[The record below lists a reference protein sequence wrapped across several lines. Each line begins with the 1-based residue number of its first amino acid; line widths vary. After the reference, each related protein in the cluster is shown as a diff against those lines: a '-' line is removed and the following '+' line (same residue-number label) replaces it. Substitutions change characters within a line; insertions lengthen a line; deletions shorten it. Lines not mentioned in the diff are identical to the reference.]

1 MSTDQNAL
9 TDDDNPAAREGQ
21 RGPAWPLVVG
31 VVAIV
36 VMGVNLLRL
45 VIELTVRGMWIL
57 ELEGDGTRLLQL
69 GGALHLGQYFWDLVF
84 VVTLVLA
91 AVALIRRRG
100 AARAYLMIWAVLD
113 ILYVAMFTAQK
124 LGRYYDPQTNH
135 FATPDVFRLLAEGA
149 LALALPIFL
158 LIWLCRDKIKEQVK
172 GWADQST
179 GEQRAAIA
187 KRADESLGDR

>member
-1 MSTDQNAL
+1 MAEETSNAL
-9 TDDDNPAAREGQ
+9 SDPQIQ
-21 RGPAWPLVVG
+21 RPAWPLVVG

-36 VMGVNLLRL
+36 VMGMNLLRL
-45 VIELTVRGMWIL
+45 VVELAVRGMWIMQS
-57 ELEGDGTRLLQL
+57 GGTRLLEL
-69 GGALHLGQYFWDLVF
+69 GGALQLGQHFWDLVF
-84 VVTLVLA
+84 VATLVLA

-187 KRADESLGDR
+187 KRADKSLGDR